1 MRDSRAGLSR
11 KTILDTGN
19 RLVLQY
25 ADDDAAVFCLSFGSF
40 VISDLIGLSHGT
52 GCQKTCEGNFSLLKQ
67 HISDVIGTVFAEL
80 LVSRNAANGR
90 SIPFYLDYI
99 SVDSLGFV

>member
-1 MRDSRAGLSR
+1 MRDSRAGLPH

-25 ADDDAAVFCLSFGSF
+25 ADDNAAIFCLSFGSF
-40 VISDLIGLSHGT
+40 IISYLIGLSHGAR
-52 GCQKTCEGNFSLLKQ
+52 CQKTCEGNFSLLQQ

-80 LVSRNAANGR
+80 LVSRNAANG
-90 SIPFYLDYI
+90 
-99 SVDSLGFV
+99 